1 MEQEKKSSE
10 LKEVTKEILGRE
22 DNRLFRTIKFLTI
35 NPGKVISEYC
45 KGEKQKYLSPV
56 VYFLGVTALETY
68 IASVS
73 GLYDLMLKEK
83 LEAIKKNLLDSKLNV
98 DVSIAVDRINTNL
111 AFFFSEIGQKVI
123 IIPLLLL
130 LTWLFYRTYNKSFK
144 ENSWFAFYTLG
155 HATLLSIPF
164 MAIWYWT
171 GDMIVFTAF
180 SFIIPLVYWIWASR
194 QFYNLKLAKAILL
207 RLLMFAIAM
216 LTIGAL
222 SSLMVSLTILSAK
235 R

>member
-1 MEQEKKSSE
+1 MEQENKTNE
-10 LKEVTKEILGRE
+10 LKEVTKEIIGWE
-22 DNRLFRTIKFLTI
+22 DNRLFRTIKSLTI

-56 VYFLGVTALETY
+56 IYFFGVTAIETY
-68 IASVS
+68 IASAS

-83 LEAIKKNLLDSKLNV
+83 LESIRKSLSDSKLNI
-98 DVSIAVDRINTNL
+98 DASSAVDRMNT
-111 AFFFSEIGQKVI
+111 AFSFFFGEIGQKMI
-123 IIPLLLL
+123 IIPLLLI
-130 LTWLFYRTYNKSFK
+130 LTWLFYRKHNKSFK
-144 ENSWFAFYTLG
+144 ENSWFALYTLG
-155 HATLLSIPF
+155 HATLLSIPL
-164 MAIWYWT
+164 MAIWYVT
-171 GDMIVFTAF
+171 SDMLVFTAF

-194 QFYNLKLAKAILL
+194 QFYKLKLGRAILL
-207 RLLMFAIAM
+207 RLVMFAVAM